1 MSGVYAFLIGVLAVI
16 GAWIFGKAKGSKA
29 TETKIKGEVTILRKE
44 KEIQKEV
51 TPVVAETAS
60 AMGAAQAE
68 YEQTL
73 KQIEKAGRNNDMSSL
88 LDIARSMAQKAAERG
103 ATAQ

>member
-16 GAWIFGKAKGSKA
+16 GAWIFGKAKGSKT

-60 AMGAAQAE
+60 
-68 YEQTL
+68 
-73 KQIEKAGRNNDMSSL
+73 
-88 LDIARSMAQKAAERG
+88 
-103 ATAQ
+103 